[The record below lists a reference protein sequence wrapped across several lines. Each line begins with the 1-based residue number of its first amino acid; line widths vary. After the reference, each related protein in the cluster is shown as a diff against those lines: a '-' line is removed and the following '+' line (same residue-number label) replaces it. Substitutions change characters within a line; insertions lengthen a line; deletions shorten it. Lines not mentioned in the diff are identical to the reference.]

1 MDVFRATLQA
11 AGEDTGIVFLLFLLA
26 RRWAQIVPSH
36 ALFGFS
42 SCLRVARISSIKI
55 AIGQRNAKLQVGA
68 LGAQDD
74 EWRVPETGTT
84 DKSID
89 QEFEAFQAR
98 VFRRDTWV

>member
-11 AGEDTGIVFLLFLLA
+11 AGEDTGIDVLLFLLA

-55 AIGQRNAKLQVGA
+55 AIEQRNAKLQVGA

-74 EWRVPETGTT
+74 AWRVPERSST

-89 QEFEAFQAR
+89 QELEAFQAMM
-98 VFRRDTWV
+98 FRCETWA